1 MKKLAS
7 GMVILAGILW
17 GSMGIFVRKFKECG
31 LGSLDIVAIRAI
43 TTMCILFLFLL
54 FYNRSLLR
62 IKLRDLWCFLGTGLL
77 SIVFFNYCYFRAITM
92 TSLSVAAIGVIPLCN
107 FEKVIK
113 VSCASIN
120 MIGWSLLFVFFSTVL
135 AFCLYTAGLKNL
147 NNGKASIL
155 ASVEPVAATLIGVIL
170 YKETLSAGEIFGVIL
185 VMVAIV
191 MCNLTNKDKK

>member
-77 SIVFFNYCYFRAITM
+77 SIG
-92 TSLSVAAIGVIPLCN
+92 GV
-107 FEKVIK
+107 
-113 VSCASIN
+113 
-120 MIGWSLLFVFFSTVL
+120 
-135 AFCLYTAGLKNL
+135 
-147 NNGKASIL
+147 
-155 ASVEPVAATLIGVIL
+155 
-170 YKETLSAGEIFGVIL
+170 
-185 VMVAIV
+185 
-191 MCNLTNKDKK
+191 KDKIKKSIRNNLYLSNLKDAVDIDGHVNQFICAFT

>member
-62 IKLRDLWCFLGTGLL
+62 INSGIVVFLGTGLL
-77 SIVFFNYCYFRAITM
+77 SIVFLI
-92 TSLSVAAIGVIPLCN
+92 IVISERLR
-107 FEKVIK
+107 
-113 VSCASIN
+113 
-120 MIGWSLLFVFFSTVL
+120 
-135 AFCLYTAGLKNL
+135 
-147 NNGKASIL
+147 
-155 ASVEPVAATLIGVIL
+155 
-170 YKETLSAGEIFGVIL
+170 
-185 VMVAIV
+185 
-191 MCNLTNKDKK
+191 

>member
-17 GSMGIFVRKFKECG
+17 GSMGIFVRKFEECG

-92 TSLSVAAIGVIPLCN
+92 TSLSV
-107 FEKVIK
+107 
-113 VSCASIN
+113 
-120 MIGWSLLFVFFSTVL
+120 
-135 AFCLYTAGLKNL
+135 LYTAPAFVMVLSYLLFHEKFTVRKSIALVLTFVGCVFVTGIIGSSQTLS
-147 NNGKASIL
+147 GKGI
-155 ASVEPVAATLIGVIL
+155 LIGIGAGFGYAL
-170 YKETLSAGEIFGVIL
+170 YSIFGRFAL
-185 VMVAIV
+185 
-191 MCNLTNKDKK
+191 KKGYDSFTISFYTFFCCSNRCDSFMQF

>member
-62 IKLRDLWCFLGTGLL
+62 IKLRNLWCFLGTGLL

-92 TSLSVAAIGVIPLCN
+92 TSLSVAA
-107 FEKVIK
+107 
-113 VSCASIN
+113 
-120 MIGWSLLFVFFSTVL
+120 VL
-135 AFCLYTAGLKNL
+135 LYTAPAFVMVLSYLLFHEKFTVRKSIALVLTFVGCVFVTGIIGSSQALS
-147 NNGKASIL
+147 GKGI
-155 ASVEPVAATLIGVIL
+155 LIGIGAGFGYAL
-170 YKETLSAGEIFGVIL
+170 YSIFGRFAL
-185 VMVAIV
+185 
-191 MCNLTNKDKK
+191 KKRI

>member
-31 LGSLDIVAIRAI
+31 LGSLDNIAIRAI

-135 AFCLYTAGLKNL
+135 AFCL
-147 NNGKASIL
+147 
-155 ASVEPVAATLIGVIL
+155 
-170 YKETLSAGEIFGVIL
+170 
-185 VMVAIV
+185 
-191 MCNLTNKDKK
+191 